1 MGNLLT
7 VSAGRICKGWG
18 SKCKKVLLKILILA
32 AKSLFATFRIFTAE
46 FLDSLLPL
54 LEENAEAAAAAG
66 ILLLSFFPCPAWE
79 RVQEEGC

>member
-18 SKCKKVLLKILILA
+18 SKCKKVLLKIVILA

-54 LEENAEAAAAAG
+54 LGENAEAAAAG
-66 ILLLSFFPCPAWE
+66 ISLRSFFPCPAWE